1 MVATFNGNP
10 RATIISC
17 YSPTNVSE
25 ENEIV
30 TFYDELSSLVR
41 SIPKHNMLVIG
52 GDMNAQIG
60 KNGNN
65 KYSLHNTSNRNG
77 QHLTDFMIE
86 NRLACLNTNYQKR
99 EGKLWTYTYANNTK
113 AQIDYVLINKK
124 WKNSA
129 LNCEAYSSFE
139 GVSTDHRIV
148 TAKIRLS
155 LRKNDK
161 RTATTKHYDWAL
173 LNNKDVR
180 DKYVLELRNRFETL
194 QEKTEKSTP
203 NDEYENFVN
212 AHLEAAAKCIPTKIK
227 TKYRVPWETLAV
239 REKRALVKTA
249 SKNYRK
255 NPTNTNALKLKTAQ
269 YQLAGIYIKEQTE
282 YIQNQIDKIRD
293 SVEDRQ
299 SRIAWQTINEVS
311 RRKNTTKAKL
321 KAANQ
326 QERIKLWK
334 QHFENLLGNPPKI
347 THEPITRIISKQLD
361 IKLGPFTQGEL
372 DSVLRKIKNR
382 KAAGLDEIPP
392 EVWKTRQ
399 FDDILLRHCNAVY
412 NQNPIDRWTKGCI
425 LPFPKKGDLGLAKN
439 YRGITLTSIAA
450 KIYNALLRNRI
461 EPKIDNILRKNQNGF
476 RRNRST
482 TSQILTIR
490 RILEGV
496 RAKNLQATL
505 IFVDFTKAFDSIH
518 RGKMEQ
524 ILLAYGIPKETVAAI
539 TILYRNT
546 KVKVRSPDGDTEYF
560 DIVAGVLQGD
570 TLAPYLFIICLDYVL
585 RTSID
590 KIKEN
595 GFELT
600 KKRSRRYP
608 ATTITDADYADDI
621 AILANTPDQ
630 AETLLHSLER
640 AAASIGL
647 HVNAHKTEYMCYNQ
661 TGDISTLEGT
671 PLKLVDKFT
680 YLGSSVES
688 TEKDIETRLTKAWTA
703 INRLSTIWKS
713 DLTDKMK
720 RSFFQAAVTSILLY
734 GCTTWTLTKRLEKK
748 LDGNYTRMLRAIL
761 NKSWQQHPTR
771 HQLYGH
777 LPPITK
783 SIQVRRTRH
792 AGHCWRSRDE
802 LISDV
807 LLWIPTHGRA
817 KAGRPARTYIQQLCE
832 DTGCCPEDLPRA
844 MNDREE
850 WRERVRDIRAAST
863 IWWWWWWWRSTC
875 DIVLCLGKK
884 ALFSSSFVV
893 VFLAIS
899 FFKRTDNAIWYSLLM
914 VLPFSKKSMNKIPY
928 ASQNMVP
935 KTLPADVCV
944 FGHLGRLSPAAVHSA
959 DCQFDS
965 RVKRWIHV
973 SSIVTY
979 LRKNSFCCVETVTN
993 NALNRQYVVVFINC
1007 EQTQHLLW
1015 TQLSQEQMFIQNGEY
1030 AAYWYLQL
1038 LCYLKQLQFTIGQ
1051 NEFVEFFGVFR
1062 DNCHIWATWTFSI
1075 ICVCTTAFTVS
1086 IPPLNYFF
1094 RQSRVRITL
1103 IKPLLRLNS
1112 IFSNQKAMLYQ
1123 NTKFSFCP
1131 CCENLKQ

>member
-1 MVATFNGNP
+1 M
-10 RATIISC
+10 
-17 YSPTNVSE
+17 
-25 ENEIV
+25 NEINITHTHTHTHV
-30 TFYDELSSLVR
+30 NIYNLWIVR
-41 SIPKHNMLVIG
+41 K
-52 GDMNAQIG
+52 
-60 KNGNN
+60 K
-65 KYSLHNTSNRNG
+65 
-77 QHLTDFMIE
+77 E
-86 NRLACLNTNYQKR
+86 NQVARS
-99 EGKLWTYTYANNTK
+99 
-113 AQIDYVLINKK
+113 D
-124 WKNSA
+124 
-129 LNCEAYSSFE
+129 
-139 GVSTDHRIV
+139 
-148 TAKIRLS
+148 
-155 LRKNDK
+155 KNDFWFF
-161 RTATTKHYDWAL
+161 RL
-173 LNNKDVR
+173 V
-180 DKYVLELRNRFETL
+180 TL
-194 QEKTEKSTP
+194 
-203 NDEYENFVN
+203 
-212 AHLEAAAKCIPTKIK
+212 
-227 TKYRVPWETLAV
+227 
-239 REKRALVKTA
+239 
-249 SKNYRK
+249 
-255 NPTNTNALKLKTAQ
+255 
-269 YQLAGIYIKEQTE
+269 
-282 YIQNQIDKIRD
+282 
-293 SVEDRQ
+293 
-299 SRIAWQTINEVS
+299 
-311 RRKNTTKAKL
+311 
-321 KAANQ
+321 
-326 QERIKLWK
+326 
-334 QHFENLLGNPPKI
+334 
-347 THEPITRIISKQLD
+347 
-361 IKLGPFTQGEL
+361 
-372 DSVLRKIKNR
+372 
-382 KAAGLDEIPP
+382 
-392 EVWKTRQ
+392 
-399 FDDILLRHCNAVY
+399 
-412 NQNPIDRWTKGCI
+412 
-425 LPFPKKGDLGLAKN
+425 
-439 YRGITLTSIAA
+439 
-450 KIYNALLRNRI
+450 NALLRNRI

-640 AAASIGL
+640 TAASIGL

-761 NKSWQQHPTR
+761 NKSWRQHPTR

-783 SIQVRRTRH
+783 TIQVRRTRH

-802 LISDV
+802 LIRDV

-850 WRERVRDIRAAST
+850 WRKRVRDIRAAST
-863 IWWWWWWWRSTC
+863 IWWWWWT
-875 DIVLCLGKK
+875 LTG
-884 ALFSSSFVV
+884 
-893 VFLAIS
+893 
-899 FFKRTDNAIWYSLLM
+899 
-914 VLPFSKKSMNKIPY
+914 NKLINIDTEY
-928 ASQNMVP
+928 VW
-935 KTLPADVCV
+935 K
-944 FGHLGRLSPAAVHSA
+944 HSA
-959 DCQFDS
+959 
-965 RVKRWIHV
+965 HV
-973 SSIVTY
+973 WLSVFTFKWM
-979 LRKNSFCCVETVTN
+979 LLQACLDKWVRK
-993 NALNRQYVVVFINC
+993 
-1007 EQTQHLLW
+1007 
-1015 TQLSQEQMFIQNGEY
+1015 
-1030 AAYWYLQL
+1030 
-1038 LCYLKQLQFTIGQ
+1038 
-1051 NEFVEFFGVFR
+1051 
-1062 DNCHIWATWTFSI
+1062 
-1075 ICVCTTAFTVS
+1075 
-1086 IPPLNYFF
+1086 
-1094 RQSRVRITL
+1094 
-1103 IKPLLRLNS
+1103 IKYK
-1112 IFSNQKAMLYQ
+1112 I
-1123 NTKFSFCP
+1123 KFSVTLH
-1131 CCENLKQ
+1131 NNMA